1 MKLQNT
7 TQRTQLQLN
16 VLCTWLK
23 DYRENCYDSNEGAVE
38 GQVRRGVETALHKVG
53 DYLEEI
59 LEMNDEQLFKEVEW
73 DDVEL
78 ITK

>member
-1 MKLQNT
+1 MELKNKA
-7 TQRTQLQLN
+7 QRTQLQLN
-16 VLCTWLK
+16 VLADWLK
-23 DYRENCYDSNEGAVE
+23 DYNENCFDSNEGAVE
-38 GQVRRGVETALHKVG
+38 SQVRIGVQTALNKVG

-59 LEMNDEQLFKEVEW
+59 LAMNDEQLFEEVEW

>member
-16 VLCTWLK
+16 VLADWLK
-23 DYRENCYDSNEGAVE
+23 DYREDCYDSNEGAVE
-38 GQVRRGVETALHKVG
+38 SQVRMGVQTALHKVG

-59 LEMNDEQLFKEVEW
+59 LAMNDQQLFEEVEW
-73 DDVEL
+73 EDVKL

>member
-16 VLCTWLK
+16 VLADWLK
-23 DYRENCYDSNEGAVE
+23 DYREDCYDSNEGAVE
-38 GQVRRGVETALHKVG
+38 SQVRMGVQTALHKVG

-59 LEMNDEQLFKEVEW
+59 LAMNDHQLVEW
-73 DDVEL
+73 EDW
-78 ITK
+78 KA

>member
-1 MKLQNT
+1 MKLKNT

-23 DYRENCYDSNEGAVE
+23 DYNENCFDSNEGAVE
-38 GQVRRGVETALHKVG
+38 SQVRIGVQTALNKVG
-53 DYLEEI
+53 EYLEEI
-59 LEMNDEQLFKEVEW
+59 LEMNDKQLFEEVEW
-73 DDVEL
+73 DDIEL